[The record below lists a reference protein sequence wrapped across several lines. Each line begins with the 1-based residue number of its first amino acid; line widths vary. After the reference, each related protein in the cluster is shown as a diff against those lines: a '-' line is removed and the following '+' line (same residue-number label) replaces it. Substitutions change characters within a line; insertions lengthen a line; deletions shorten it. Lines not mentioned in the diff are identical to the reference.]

1 MANNENIAKVAEEN
15 AEVKTE
21 TTAEIVEIKPEKKKA
36 NVFKK
41 AWNGLKSIGGKTV
54 NAVREHPKAAMTVFT
69 GIGMGLGYV
78 GKMFLDARREALD
91 DEPYETDFVDQEE
104 TDELEDDGFE
114 EAEEEASEE

>member
-1 MANNENIAKVAEEN
+1 MANENVALN
-15 AEVKTE
+15 TEVTGEQEKTE
-21 TTAEIVEIKPEKKKA
+21 NTAQIVEIQPEKKKA

-91 DEPYETDFVDQEE
+91 EEPYETDFVDQEE
-104 TDELEDDGFE
+104 TEELEDDGFE

>member
-1 MANNENIAKVAEEN
+1 MANENVAKVVEEN

-41 AWNGLKSIGGKTV
+41 AWNGLKTAGGKVV
-54 NAVREHPKAAMTVFT
+54 NAVREHPKTAMTVFT

-91 DEPYETDFVDQEE
+91 EEPYETDFVDQEE
-104 TDELEDDGFE
+104 TEEPEDDGFE

>member
-1 MANNENIAKVAEEN
+1 MANNENVAKVEETT
-15 AEVKTE
+15 EVKTE
-21 TTAEIVEIKPEKKKA
+21 TTAEIVEIKPDKAKK

-91 DEPYETDFVDQEE
+91 DEPYETEFIDQEE
-104 TDELEDDGFE
+104 TDELEDEVLD
-114 EAEEEASEE
+114 EAEEEASED

>member
-1 MANNENIAKVAEEN
+1 MANNENIAKAEETT
-15 AEVKTE
+15 EVKTE
-21 TTAEIVEIKPEKKKA
+21 NTAQIVEIKPEKKKA

-104 TDELEDDGFE
+104 TEELEDDDGFE